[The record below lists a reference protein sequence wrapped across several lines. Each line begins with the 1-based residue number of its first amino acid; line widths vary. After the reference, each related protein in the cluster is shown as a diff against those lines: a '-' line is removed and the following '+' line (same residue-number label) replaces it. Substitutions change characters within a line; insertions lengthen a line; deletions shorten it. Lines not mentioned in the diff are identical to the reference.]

1 MKTVFFLSC
10 LCGLMTFTYA
20 DDDSTNQNAAQMQ
33 LQQLIEVDKQIE
45 NLTKQKLE
53 AKADMA
59 KDIKHG
65 SMGVLPRAGKR
76 ASRQAGQEMEK
87 IQDLSKQLQQ
97 LEAKRQSILLS
108 LQ

>member
-1 MKTVFFLSC
+1 MKVLILLTS
-10 LCGLMTFTYA
+10 LCTGLNFAYT
-20 DDDSTNQNAAQMQ
+20 DQTNQKNAAQMQ

-45 NLTKQKLE
+45 NLEKQKLE

-59 KDIKHG
+59 KDIEHG
-65 SMGVLPRAGKR
+65 SLGLLPREGRR
-76 ASRQAGQEMEK
+76 ASRQAGKEMQE
-87 IQDLSKQLQQ
+87 IQDLNQQLQQ